1 MNDTISASRNLDRIR
16 RYCLAAGLD
25 GLTAKPGLVE
35 LAVHD
40 YVNALAEQVGIGDAD
55 SLYCYT
61 VPMLSADGS
70 CSVADEMSPVP
81 YDLTG
86 ILGGRSDVTTRRLA
100 LLERL
105 VERAQEV
112 TGATWL
118 GIYQRRTG
126 VSGVPVLVKVSYM
139 GLPSRAEFPL
149 TPGFARGSTNST
161 VGLSGRAMVIAD
173 VGHHVESGGGYYVC
187 DPKVK
192 SEACLPILGEAGEVI
207 GIVDAEAEAR
217 SFFGE
222 ERLASLAALCI
233 VLPAV
238 LP

>member
-1 MNDTISASRNLDRIR
+1 MTGTAAVSKNLERIR

-25 GLTAKPGLVE
+25 GLTAKPELVE

-40 YVNALAEQVGIGDAD
+40 YVNALAEQVEIGDDD

-61 VPMLSADGS
+61 VPMLSEDGS
-70 CSVADEMSPVP
+70 CSLIDEMAPVP

-86 ILGGRSDVTTRRLA
+86 ILGGRNDVTSRRLA

-112 TGATWL
+112 TGANWL
-118 GIYQRRTG
+118 GIYQRRIG
-126 VSGVPVLVKVSYM
+126 VSGMPVLVKLSYI
-139 GLPSRAEFPL
+139 GRPSRAEFPL
-149 TPGFARGSTNST
+149 TPDFARGSTNST
-161 VGLSGRAMVIAD
+161 VGLSGRAMAIGD
-173 VGHHVESGGGYYVC
+173 VSKHVETGGGFYIC

-192 SEACLPILGEAGEVI
+192 SEACLPILGEAGDVL
-207 GIVDAEAEAR
+207 GIVDAESEAKA
-217 SFFGE
+217 FFGE
-222 ERLASLAALCI
+222 ERLASLAALAL
-233 VLPAV
+233 VLPTV

>member
-1 MNDTISASRNLDRIR
+1 MNETPASRNLDRIR

-25 GLTAKPGLVE
+25 GLTAKPALVE
-35 LAVHD
+35 LAIHD
-40 YVNALAEQVGIGDAD
+40 YVNALAEQVEISDPD

-61 VPMLSADGS
+61 VPMLSDDGS
-70 CSVADEMSPVP
+70 CSVIDELSPVP

-86 ILGGRSDVTTRRLA
+86 ILGGRSDVITRRLA

-112 TGATWL
+112 TGASWL
-118 GIYQRRTG
+118 GIYQRRAA
-126 VSGVPVLVKVSYM
+126 VSGVPVLVKLSYV

-149 TPGFARGSTNST
+149 TPEFAQASTNST

-173 VGHHVESGGGYYVC
+173 VSKHVESGGGFYVC

-192 SEACLPILGEAGEVI
+192 SEACLPILGEAGGAI
-207 GIVDAEAEAR
+207 GIVDAESGAK

-222 ERLASLAALCI
+222 ERLAALAALCL

>member
-1 MNDTISASRNLDRIR
+1 MDSAAATRNLERIR
-16 RYCLAAGLD
+16 LYCLAAGLD
-25 GLTAKPGLVE
+25 GLTAKPQLVE

-40 YVNALAEQVGIGDAD
+40 YVNALAEQVPVGEAD

-61 VPMLSADGS
+61 VPMLSADGG
-70 CSVADEMSPVP
+70 CTATGEMSPVP
-81 YDLTG
+81 YDLTA
-86 ILGGRSDVTTRRLA
+86 ILGGRSEVTTRRLA

-118 GIYQRRTG
+118 GIYQRRMLAT
-126 VSGVPVLVKVSYM
+126 GVPVLAKLSYV

-149 TPGFARGSTNST
+149 TPEFARGSTNST

-173 VGHHVESGGGYYVC
+173 VAKHVDAGGGFYAC

-192 SEACLPILGEAGEVI
+192 SEACLPVLGEDREVI
-207 GIVDAEAEAR
+207 GIVDAESGAK

-222 ERLASLAALCI
+222 ERLASLAALCL

>member
-1 MNDTISASRNLDRIR
+1 
-16 RYCLAAGLD
+16 
-25 GLTAKPGLVE
+25 
-35 LAVHD
+35 
-40 YVNALAEQVGIGDAD
+40 
-55 SLYCYT
+55 
-61 VPMLSADGS
+61 
-70 CSVADEMSPVP
+70 
-81 YDLTG
+81 
-86 ILGGRSDVTTRRLA
+86 
-100 LLERL
+100 
-105 VERAQEV
+105 
-112 TGATWL
+112 
-118 GIYQRRTG
+118 
-126 VSGVPVLVKVSYM
+126 M
-139 GLPSRAEFPL
+139 GLPSRAEFPM
-149 TPGFARGSTNST
+149 TAEFAHGSTNST